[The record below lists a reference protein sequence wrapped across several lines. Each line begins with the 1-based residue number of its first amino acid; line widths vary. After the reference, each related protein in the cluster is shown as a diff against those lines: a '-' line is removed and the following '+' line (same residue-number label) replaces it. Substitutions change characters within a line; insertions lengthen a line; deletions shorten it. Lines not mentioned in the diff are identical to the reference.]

1 MSCTFASSA
10 EWEKRVT
17 AGAYH
22 SKLISVQVPVLVD
35 VTEVPDLQGKRAARL
50 SGGRYQGTA
59 GRRGLCGS
67 THAHQNSDSDCTP
80 GLRQGNQNAFKN
92 QSVGSLKNH
101 HPMKYCQFQDP
112 FHHINIHF
120 L

>member
-50 SGGRYQGTA
+50 SGGGGGTK
-59 GRRGLCGS
+59 GYCWEEGPVWQ
-67 THAHQNSDSDCTP
+67 HACP
-80 GLRQGNQNAFKN
+80 PELRF
-92 QSVGSLKNH
+92 
-101 HPMKYCQFQDP
+101 
-112 FHHINIHF
+112 
-120 L
+120 